1 MRSVHSHHHDISPV
15 GHRRHKYMHSNYLHS
30 EKSKGLE
37 IVRITAVHYIKS
49 YLSQLLFEP
58 SMVKRFVVSKTISV
72 PH

>member
-15 GHRRHKYMHSNYLHS
+15 GHRRHKYMHSSYLHPV
-30 EKSKGLE
+30 KSKGLE
-37 IVRITAVHYIKS
+37 IACITVVHYIKS

-58 SMVKRFVVSKTISV
+58 SIVKSFVVSKTISV